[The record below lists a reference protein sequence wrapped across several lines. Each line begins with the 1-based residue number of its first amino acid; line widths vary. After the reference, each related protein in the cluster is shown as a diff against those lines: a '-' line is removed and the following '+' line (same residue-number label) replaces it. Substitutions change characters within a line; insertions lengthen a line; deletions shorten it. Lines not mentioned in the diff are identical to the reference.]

1 MEDQLDKRREQI
13 LGLKRQNLEERLK
26 VVAGDMSDLQI
37 KELRAQFDREY
48 DQLEKTIREEKEKQ
62 LNNMRQALLQR
73 RIAKEKKRKQAE
85 QEEQRN
91 LQKKKQQGN
100 LKEAFRKM
108 IEKKAE
114 AEKVRLQKAED
125 TLSKNDLLR
134 TKLKNWEKEKR
145 NPAK

>member
-1 MEDQLDKRREQI
+1 
-13 LGLKRQNLEERLK
+13 
-26 VVAGDMSDLQI
+26 
-37 KELRAQFDREY
+37 
-48 DQLEKTIREEKEKQ
+48 
-62 LNNMRQALLQR
+62 MRQALLQR